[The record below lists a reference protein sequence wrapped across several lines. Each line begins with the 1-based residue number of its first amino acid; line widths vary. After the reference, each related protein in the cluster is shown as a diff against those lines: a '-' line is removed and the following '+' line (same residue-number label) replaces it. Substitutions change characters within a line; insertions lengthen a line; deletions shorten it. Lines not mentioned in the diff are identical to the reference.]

1 MLKAKYQRVL
11 LKFSVEALAGDK
23 GFGIDPTVLDE
34 VCTEIQAAKE
44 LGIELGIVI
53 GGGNIFR
60 GLAASERGMDRVKAD
75 YMGMLATVINAL
87 AVQDALESRGLKVT
101 VMSAIQMID
110 VAEPMIIRKADE
122 YLKSGHIVIFS
133 AGTGRPFFS
142 TDTGAAL
149 RAVEIHADAIIKATK
164 VDGVYDKDPVKY
176 SDAVFYK
183 TLDYQTVVENQLKV
197 MDLTAITL
205 CQDNKLPILVYNMNV
220 KDNLC
225 RLLTGEDIGTLIS
238 GGDHAK

>member
-1 MLKAKYQRVL
+1 MSKAKYQRVL
-11 LKFSVEALAGDK
+11 LKFSGEALAGDK
-23 GFGIDPTVLDE
+23 GFGINPAVLDD
-34 VCTEIQAAKE
+34 VCTEIQSAKE

-87 AVQDALESRGLKVT
+87 AVQDALESRGMKVT

-110 VAEPMIIRKADE
+110 VAEPMVIRKAEE
-122 YLKSGHIVIFS
+122 YLKNGHIVIFS

-149 RAVEIHADAIIKATK
+149 RSVEIHADAIIKATK
-164 VDGVYDKDPVKY
+164 VDGVYDKDPVKHP
-176 SDAVFYK
+176 DAILYK
-183 TLDYQTVVENQLKV
+183 ILDYQTAIEKQLKV

-220 KDNLC
+220 KDNLR

-238 GGDHAK
+238 GGDHD

>member
-1 MLKAKYQRVL
+1 MSKSKYQRVL
-11 LKFSVEALAGDK
+11 LKFSGEALAGEK
-23 GFGIDPTVLDE
+23 GTGIDPATLDYL
-34 VCTEIQAAKE
+34 CTEIISAKE
-44 LGIELGIVI
+44 LGLEIGIVL

-87 AVQDALESRGLKVT
+87 AVQDALESRGQKVI

-110 VAEPMIIRKADE
+110 VAEPMVIRKAVK
-122 YLKSGHIVIFS
+122 YLQSGYLVIFS

-164 VDGVYDKDPVKY
+164 VDGVYDKDPVKHA
-176 SDAVFYK
+176 DAKFYRD
-183 TLDYQTVVENQLKV
+183 LSYQTAVEKQLKV

-205 CQDNKLPILVYNMNV
+205 CQDNKLDILVYNM
-220 KDNLC
+220 KKKGNLR
-225 RLLTGEDIGTLIS
+225 RLLMGENIGTIIS
-238 GGDHAK
+238 GSKS

>member
-1 MLKAKYQRVL
+1 MSRAKYQRVL
-11 LKFSVEALAGDK
+11 LKFSGEALAGAK
-23 GFGIDPTVLDE
+23 GFGIDPAVLSD

-44 LGIELGIVI
+44 LGIELGLVI

-87 AVQDALESRGLKVT
+87 AIQDALESRGLKVT
-101 VMSAIQMID
+101 VMSAIQMMD
-110 VAEPMIIRKADE
+110 VAEPMIIRKAEE
-122 YLKSGHIVIFS
+122 YLKKGHIVIFS

-149 RAVEIHADAIIKATK
+149 RAVEIHANAIIKATK
-164 VDGVYDKDPVKY
+164 VDGVYDKDPVKHP
-176 SDAVFYK
+176 DATMFK
-183 TLDYQTVVENQLKV
+183 TLDYQTAVEKQLKV

-205 CQDNKLPILVYNMNV
+205 CKDNNLPILVYNMNV
-220 KDNLC
+220 KGNLH
-225 RLLTGEDIGTLIS
+225 RLLTGEKIGTLIS
-238 GGDHAK
+238 GASHD

>member
-1 MLKAKYQRVL
+1 MPRAKYQRVL
-11 LKFSVEALAGDK
+11 LKFSGEALAGAK
-23 GFGIDPTVLDE
+23 GFGIDQAVLGD

-44 LGIELGIVI
+44 LGIELGLVI

-60 GLAASERGMDRVKAD
+60 GLAASEHGMDRVKAD

-101 VMSAIQMID
+101 VMSAIQMMD
-110 VAEPMIIRKADE
+110 VAEPMIIRKAEE
-122 YLKSGHIVIFS
+122 YLKNGHVIIFS

-149 RAVEIHADAIIKATK
+149 RAVEIHANAIIKATK
-164 VDGVYDKDPVKY
+164 VDGVYDKDPVKHP
-176 SDAVFYK
+176 DAIMFK
-183 TLDYQTVVENQLKV
+183 TLDYQTAVEKQLKV

-205 CQDNKLPILVYNMNV
+205 CKDNNLPILVYNMKV
-220 KDNLC
+220 KGNLH
-225 RLLTGEDIGTLIS
+225 RLLTGEKIGTLIS
-238 GGDHAK
+238 GASHD

>member
-1 MLKAKYQRVL
+1 MSKAKYQRVL
-11 LKFSVEALAGDK
+11 LKFSGEALAGDK
-23 GFGIDPTVLDE
+23 GFGIDPAVLDE

-110 VAEPMIIRKADE
+110 VAEPMIIRNADE
-122 YLKSGHIVIFS
+122 YLKNGHIVIFS

-164 VDGVYDKDPVKY
+164 VDGVYDKDPVKHAN
-176 SDAVFYK
+176 AVFYK
-183 TLDYQTVVENQLKV
+183 TLDYKTVVEHQLKV

-220 KDNLC
+220 KNNLC

-238 GGDHAK
+238 GGDHA

>member
-1 MLKAKYQRVL
+1 MSEAKYQRVL
-11 LKFSVEALAGDK
+11 LKFSGEALAGDK
-23 GFGIDPTVLDE
+23 GFGIDPTVLDN
-34 VCTEIQAAKE
+34 VCTEIHSAKE

-101 VMSAIQMID
+101 VMSAIQMMD
-110 VAEPMIIRKADE
+110 VAEPMIIRKAEE

-164 VDGVYDKDPVKY
+164 VDGVYDKDPVKH
-176 SDAVFYK
+176 SDAVFFK
-183 TLDYQTVVENQLKV
+183 TLNYQTVVEKQLKV

-205 CQDNKLPILVYNMNV
+205 CQDNNLPVLVYNMNV
-220 KDNLC
+220 KGNLR
-225 RLLTGEDIGTLIS
+225 RLLEGEDIGTLIS
-238 GGDHAK
+238 GGSRD

>member
-1 MLKAKYQRVL
+1 MTQVKYQRVL
-11 LKFSVEALAGDK
+11 LKFSGEALAGSK
-23 GFGIDPTVLDE
+23 GFGIDPIILE
-34 VCTEIQAAKE
+34 NVCREIQSAAA

-60 GLAASERGMDRVKAD
+60 GLAASERGMNRVKAD

-87 AVQDALESRGLKVT
+87 AVQDKLESMGSQAT
-101 VMSAIQMID
+101 VMSAIKMED
-110 VAEPMIIRKADE
+110 VAEPMIIRKAED
-122 YLKSGHIVIFS
+122 YLKNGHIVIFS

-164 VDGVYDKDPVKY
+164 VDGVYDKDPVKHTG
-176 SDAVFYK
+176 AVFFK
-183 TLDYQTVVENQLKV
+183 TLDYQTVVEKQLQV

-205 CQDNKLPILVYNMNV
+205 CRDNNLPILVYNMNV
-220 KDNLC
+220 KDNLR
-225 RLLTGEDIGTLIS
+225 RLLTGEELGTIIS
-238 GGDHAK
+238 GGIDD

>member
-1 MLKAKYQRVL
+1 MSEAKYQRVL
-11 LKFSVEALAGDK
+11 LKFSGEALAGDK
-23 GFGIDPTVLDE
+23 GFGIDPTVLDN
-34 VCTEIQAAKE
+34 VCTEIHSAKE

-101 VMSAIQMID
+101 VMSAIQMMD
-110 VAEPMIIRKADE
+110 VAEPMIIRKAEE

-164 VDGVYDKDPVKY
+164 VDGVYDKDPVKH
-176 SDAVFYK
+176 SDAVFFK
-183 TLDYQTVVENQLKV
+183 TLNYQTVVE
-197 MDLTAITL
+197 
-205 CQDNKLPILVYNMNV
+205 KLR
-220 KDNLC
+220 
-225 RLLTGEDIGTLIS
+225 RLLEGEDIGTLIS
-238 GGDHAK
+238 GGSRD

>member
-1 MLKAKYQRVL
+1 MTRAKYQRVL
-11 LKFSVEALAGDK
+11 LKFSGEALAGEK
-23 GFGIDPTVLDE
+23 GFGIDPAVLE
-34 VCTEIQAAKE
+34 YVCGEIQSAAA

-60 GLAASERGMDRVKAD
+60 GLAASQRGMNRVKAD

-87 AVQDALESRGLKVT
+87 AVQDVLESAGLKVT
-101 VMSAIQMID
+101 VMSAIKMED
-110 VAEPMIIRKADE
+110 VAEPMIIRRAEDC
-122 YLKSGHIVIFS
+122 LKSGHIVIFS

-164 VDGVYDKDPVKY
+164 VDGVYDQDPVKHP
-176 SDAVFYK
+176 DAVFFEK
-183 TLDYQTVVENQLKV
+183 LDYQTVVEKQLQV

-205 CQDNKLPILVYNMNV
+205 CRDNKLPILVYNMNI
-220 KDNLC
+220 KDNLR
-225 RLLTGEDIGTLIS
+225 RLLTGEELGTVIS
-238 GGDHAK
+238 GGTHG